1 MRTARNKAEKEGVST
16 RWTTWEELDIASIAR
31 ISALSED
38 WVSDKALPEM
48 GFTLGGLEEMMVTGT
63 RLLLAE
69 SADGTLHG
77 VTSWMPVYENGAIAG
92 YVLDVMRRNEHG
104 FKGVIELLI
113 SEAMLIAQSEGLAWI
128 SLSGAP
134 LAGQPDE
141 PNWLDV
147 ALNRIGEE
155 VEPLYGFRTL
165 AASKRKFQPE
175 EHPWYLCY
183 HDELKLPS
191 IALATMHAYLPDMKA
206 KDAVSAVKA
215 WMAA

>member
-1 MRTARNKAEKEGVST
+1 
-16 RWTTWEELDIASIAR
+16 
-31 ISALSED
+31 
-38 WVSDKALPEM
+38 
-48 GFTLGGLEEMMVTGT
+48 
-63 RLLLAE
+63 
-69 SADGTLHG
+69 
-77 VTSWMPVYENGAIAG
+77 MPVYENGAIVG

-113 SEAMLIAQSEGLAWI
+113 SEAMLIAHDEGLGWI

-191 IALATMHAYLPDMKA
+191 IALATMHAYLPDMKT
-206 KDAVSAVKA
+206 KDAVSAFRA